1 MLNSDADVKSL
12 VVQSLAVKRRKENL
26 AWARVLCL
34 YSSDTD
40 VSAPFVLVV
49 DERQEAAA
57 VIG

>member
-1 MLNSDADVKSL
+1 M
-12 VVQSLAVKRRKENL
+12 VQSLAVKRRKENL
-26 AWARVLCL
+26 AWARVLYL

-40 VSAPFVLVV
+40 VSALFVLVV